1 MAGRL
6 KVDTGVLN
14 EHGENLRVLAFE
26 FNVADDF
33 ADYAEEAVGVHPDTE
48 GLRHQINGFASSWR
62 IRREE
67 MQVDIEELK
76 GYITHV
82 AATFDDTEAQLAA
95 GIEGSQQNVNFAT
108 GAVATGGGSTGTGLT
123 PSNPG
128 GGGGEW

>member
-1 MAGRL
+1 MASRL
-6 KVDTGVLN
+6 KLDTGVLN
-14 EHGENLRVLAFE
+14 EHGENLRILAYE

-33 ADYAEEAVGVHPDTE
+33 ADYAEEAVGVHADTE

-82 AATFDDTEAQLAA
+82 AATFDDTESQLAA
-95 GIEGSQQNVNFAT
+95 GISGTQQNMDFST
-108 GAVATGGGSTGTGLT
+108 GTVATGTGTT
-123 PSNPG
+123 PGNSG
-128 GGGGEW
+128 GGGGGW